1 MEILTQ
7 ILTSLLAAV
16 VNLNIYLT
24 RGWVVHIVPVCTVLT
39 IPVLIVDK
47 CVFVCFSSL
56 KNILDNTFLYLR
68 NYFFLSGHI

>member
-16 VNLNIYLT
+16 VNLNVYLT

-39 IPVLIVDK
+39 IPID
-47 CVFVCFSSL
+47 S
-56 KNILDNTFLYLR
+56 
-68 NYFFLSGHI
+68 